1 MQASASNPIEVES
14 RFRVTP
20 EAQKT
25 ILLHA
30 GPCKQIQFTD
40 RYFCEQLALS
50 DKWLRM
56 RDHAWQIKV
65 PVKVDSSSRKGSVV
79 YEELV
84 GAAALEHVSK
94 CGFETKGM
102 DVYACITT
110 VRTIWDMNIPVPWGS
125 YAMQVTADEC
135 HSEDGFQYNIGEI
148 EVLVQDKDEVGGAS
162 KAIEHA
168 RRELGLEQVDE
179 SGGKLIRYLSE
190 KKPAL
195 YEKLRS
201 KGLT

>member
-1 MQASASNPIEVES
+1 MQASPPNAIEVES

-20 EAQKT
+20 EAQNT
-25 ILLHA
+25 LLLHA
-30 GPCKQIQFTD
+30 GPSKQIQFTD

-50 DKWLRM
+50 DKWLRT
-56 RDHAWQIKV
+56 RDNVWQIKI

-94 CGFETKGM
+94 CGLETKEM
-102 DVYACITT
+102 DLYACITT
-110 VRTIWDMNIPVPWGS
+110 VRSIWDMDVPVPGGS
-125 YAMQVTADEC
+125 YSMQVTADKC
-135 HSEDGFQYNIGEI
+135 HSEDGFQYSIGEI
-148 EVLVQDKDEVGGAS
+148 EVLVQRKDDIAGAS
-162 KAIEHA
+162 EAIEHLS
-168 RRELGLEQVDE
+168 RKLGLDQVDE
-179 SGGKLIRYLSE
+179 SGGKLMQYLSE

-195 YEKLRS
+195 YQKLRS